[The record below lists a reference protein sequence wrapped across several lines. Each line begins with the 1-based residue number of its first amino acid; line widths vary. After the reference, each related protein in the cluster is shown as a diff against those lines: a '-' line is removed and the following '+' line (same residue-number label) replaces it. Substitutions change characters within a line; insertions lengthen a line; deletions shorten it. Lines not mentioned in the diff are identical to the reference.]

1 MLSLP
6 HFHCNSDNMAT
17 QSIKSLENRKDS
29 PSFWAHF
36 LQTISSDKTI
46 KWLEIISLIAFIL
59 FAWITFSI
67 YIAQNETSEALSP
80 PLAATLLVLNLI
92 PASTL
97 IALWG
102 RRIAIKRTLRQE
114 SNSQS
119 KMHVRLVGIFSL
131 ITTIPVFL
139 LVIFA
144 SLLFQNGVQF
154 WFSGP
159 ARDILENAESLA
171 IGYYQEKLS
180 DVGEE
185 TKTMA
190 SDIRFSL
197 NQTSADDPQFLD
209 AYLTQVL
216 NRKLSESAIV
226 KIDDRGVQLTEAVVA
241 SDDQERNIWITDTI
255 LDKLNANEGL
265 VVEAKPDRIVA
276 ATILFDNPRLYLYTA
291 RLDSVPSFVLG
302 GPAQKLLNDY
312 DDMISRSQNLQ
323 LQFNVALYIVS
334 LLIICIAIW
343 IALIVADRLVG
354 PVNQLVFAAQ
364 KVASGDLSARVP
376 ENQLRPDE
384 VGILSNSFNV
394 MTQQLEAQNKNLLSA
409 NQQLDNR
416 RAFMETVLESVSAGI
431 ISLDNKNKI
440 ILANSNASDQL
451 ARAGTPLIG
460 IDINDIS
467 KDFAKLIR
475 KKERESIIQIGDGP
489 EPQTLA
495 VNISRDENGCVITF
509 EDISEQLADQKRAAW
524 SDVARRIA
532 HEIKNPLTPIQL
544 AAERL
549 KRRFSNHIDD
559 GSEVFDQL
567 TNTIIRQVHDLRNIA
582 DEFSSFARMPKPI
595 LREENITD
603 IVRHSVFL
611 HEVSKTDITFNVD
624 TQNDIVNIFCDRRQ
638 IGQAITNVV
647 KNAIEAIEERQL
659 EEKNLKGKIRV
670 VIVNSDNE
678 LILEVIDNGI
688 GLPAE
693 KNRIVEPYVTTRSS
707 GSGLGLAIV
716 KKIVEEHF
724 GRIYFDEANGGGVK
738 VKICFDLVK
747 LKENRHNI
755 KMIDENPENI

>member
-1 MLSLP
+1 
-6 HFHCNSDNMAT
+6 MAT
-17 QSIKSLENRKDS
+17 QTIEPLQDGIDKPN
-29 PSFWAHF
+29 FWAQF
-36 LQTISSDKTI
+36 LQTISSDKSI
-46 KWLEIISLIAFIL
+46 KWLEIISLIAFVV
-59 FAWITFSI
+59 FAWATFSF
-67 YIAQNETSEALSP
+67 YITQNETAEPLSP

-92 PASTL
+92 PASVL

-102 RRIAIKRTLRQE
+102 RRIAIKRVEIQG

-131 ITTIPVFL
+131 ITTVPVFL

-159 ARDILENAESLA
+159 ARDILENAETLA
-171 IGYYQEKLS
+171 VGYYQEKLS

-197 NQTSADDPQFLD
+197 NQTSADNPQFLD

-226 KIDDRGVQLTEAVVA
+226 TIDDEGIQRTEAVVA
-241 SDDQERNIWITDTI
+241 SDDQDRNIWITETM
-255 LDKLNANEGL
+255 LEKLNADEGL
-265 VVEAKPDRIVA
+265 VVEAKPDRIEA

-312 DDMISRSQNLQ
+312 DEMISRSQNLQ
-323 LQFNVALYIVS
+323 LQFNVALYVVS

-343 IALIVADRLVG
+343 IALIVADRLVS

-364 KVASGDLSARVP
+364 KVADGDLSARVP
-376 ENQLRPDE
+376 ESHLRPDE

-394 MTQQLEAQNKNLLSA
+394 MTQQLEAQNKNLLTV

-431 ISLDNKNKI
+431 ISLDNEDKI
-440 ILANSNASDQL
+440 ILANSNASYQL
-451 ARAGTPLIG
+451 ASDGKTLIG
-460 IDINDIS
+460 VDIKEIS
-467 KDFAKLIR
+467 KDFAKLIT
-475 KKERESIIQIGDGP
+475 KKEKEAIIQIGDGP

-495 VNISRDENGCVITF
+495 VNISRDENGSVITF

-549 KRRFSNHIDD
+549 KRRFSSRIDEGND
-559 GSEVFDQL
+559 VFDQL

-595 LREENITD
+595 FREENISD

-611 HEVSKTDITFNVD
+611 HEVSMTNIAFNVD
-624 TQNDIVNIFCDRRQ
+624 AQNDVMNMLCDRRQ
-638 IGQAITNVV
+638 MGQAITNVV
-647 KNAIEAIEERQL
+647 KNATEAIEERI
-659 EEKNLKGKIRV
+659 LKENDHKGAIQV
-670 VIVNSDNE
+670 SISDE
-678 LILEVIDNGI
+678 YDILTIEVTDNGI

-693 KNRIVEPYVTTRSS
+693 KSRIVEPYVTTRSS

-724 GRIYFDEANGGGVK
+724 GRIYFDEVNGGGVS
-738 VKICFDLVK
+738 VKISFDTKK
-747 LKENRHNI
+747 LEKNRNNI
-755 KMIDENPENI
+755 EMIDDNPENI